1 MKKYF
6 KYGLLAVSLLLVL
19 FYCLVGGS
27 KLSPRSQPSEI
38 SSKLVH
44 SINNCQGIAAKSVAH
59 LNAIL
64 EFQKLEIEG
73 RKMHVFQQCMNDQ
86 GYMENP
92 EWVKFAEPIS
102 QKEAETSGVS
112 LNEAYEKFRRTQ
124 MVLIKVPHH
133 HPLYWKISRE
143 SK

>member
-19 FYCLVGGS
+19 FYCLVDGS
-27 KLSPRSQPSEI
+27 KLSPRNQPSEI

-59 LNAIL
+59 LNAFL

-73 RKMHVFQQCMNDQ
+73 RKMHVFQRCMNDQ

-102 QKEAETSGVS
+102 QKEAKTSGVS
-112 LNEAYEKFRRTQ
+112 LNEAYEKFRRIQ

-133 HPLYWKISRE
+133 HPLYWKVSRE